1 MKPTKNAKFI
11 VLELLYIPC
20 LCMFNILSRTKSYQF
35 QIKVP
40 IIFPCVGGEARG
52 GDIPYTLS
60 APIDGSFSSVLSV
73 LLKYNQELHLILQM
87 HLYPTGSSHL

>member
-20 LCMFNILSRTKSYQF
+20 ICMFNILSRTKGYQF
-35 QIKVP
+35 QIKLPV
-40 IIFPCVGGEARG
+40 IFPCMG

-60 APIDGSFSSVLSV
+60 ANRWPFSSV
-73 LLKYNQELHLILQM
+73 EI
-87 HLYPTGSSHL
+87 

>member
-40 IIFPCVGGEARG
+40 VIFPCVGGEARG
-52 GDIPYTLS
+52 GDIPYALS
-60 APIDGSFSSVLSV
+60 ANRWPFSSVEIYSGV
-73 LLKYNQELHLILQM
+73 ASDSADAFVSDRFITFM
-87 HLYPTGSSHL
+87 IGS